1 MSKYTTGELAKMCGI
16 TVRTVQ
22 YYDTR
27 GILIPSEL
35 TEGGRRLYND
45 DDVKKMQVI
54 CFLRDIGLQINTIA
68 QILEDDD
75 PQSVVSLLIEQHE
88 ATLRAELEDT
98 RRKLNSIAT
107 LKNEL
112 KTVDNLSVNTI
123 SDIAHV
129 MKSKEK
135 MKNVR
140 VNMAIYAI
148 VAGVAEIATVA
159 LWIAKGIWQ
168 PFVIA
173 YAVILAV
180 GLLWLLPYYY
190 KKMSYICPCCHGV
203 FKPKFREFFFAGHTP
218 KTRKLTCPHCI
229 EKKWCVEVYDENSN
243 IEQ

>member
-1 MSKYTTGELAKMCGI
+1 MSKYTTGELAKMCSI

-75 PQSVVSLLIEQHE
+75 PQSVISLLIEQHE
-88 ATLRAELEDT
+88 ATLKSELEDT
-98 RRKLNSIAT
+98 KRKLNSVLS

-112 KTVDNLSVNTI
+112 KTASNFSVNSI
-123 SDIAHV
+123 SDIAHI

-135 MKNVR
+135 MKKVR
-140 VNMAIYAI
+140 VNMAIYAVI
-148 VAGVAEIATVA
+148 FGGAEIATIL
-159 LWIAKGIWQ
+159 LWILKGLWL
-168 PFVIA
+168 PFAIV
-173 YAVILAV
+173 YALALVV
-180 GLLWLLPYYY
+180 GLFWLLPYYY
-190 KKMSYICPCCHGV
+190 KKVSYICPTCHEV
-203 FKPKFREFFFAGHTP
+203 FKPTFKEMFWANHTP
-218 KTRKLTCPHCI
+218 KTRKLTCPHC
-229 EKKWCVEVYDENSN
+229 ETKKWCVETYDENSD
-243 IEQ
+243 

>member
-35 TEGGRRLYND
+35 SDGGRRLYND

-75 PQSVVSLLIEQHE
+75 PQSVVALLIEQHE
-88 ATLRAELEDT
+88 ATLTAELEDI
-98 RRKLNSIAT
+98 RRKLDSVSA

-112 KTVDNLSVNTI
+112 KSVDNFSVNTI
-123 SDIAHV
+123 SDIAHI

-135 MKNVR
+135 MKKVR
-140 VNMAIYAI
+140 VNMAIYAVI
-148 VAGVAEIATVA
+148 FGGAEIATA
-159 LWIAKGIWQ
+159 LLWILKGLWL
-168 PFVIA
+168 PFAIV
-173 YAVILAV
+173 YAAALVV
-180 GLLWLLPYYY
+180 GLSWLLPYYY
-190 KKMSYICPCCHGV
+190 KKTAYICPSCHEV
-203 FKPKFREFFFAGHTP
+203 FKPTLKEMFWANHTP
-218 KTRKLTCPHCI
+218 KTRKLTCPHCD
-229 EKKWCVEVYDENSN
+229 EKKWCVETYDENSDK
-243 IEQ
+243 E